1 LSFVGRA
8 RKMNIPKLLQLLA
21 LLPAS
26 LGTGVASADYVGT
39 LKLPGAPSASS
50 GFYSFS
56 ASAPT
61 AITPT
66 FSTANATDATYRLKL
81 GYKYSRFL
89 SIESEYVDFSNA
101 TGGIFSNPTV
111 LSSAFRSTGF
121 GVDTIATLPLWRQFS
136 FYGRLGAYSGSRNI
150 FSSNPVSLLGDSNRA
165 RLRYGLGMRY
175 DFTKAFGIRAELE
188 RYSPLSAPLSGEVE
202 SDVFTVGLSW
212 RF

>member
-1 LSFVGRA
+1 
-8 RKMNIPKLLQLLA
+8 MNIPKLLQQLA
-21 LLPAS
+21 FLAAG
-26 LGTGVASADYVGT
+26 LGAGAASADYVGT
-39 LKLPGAPSASS
+39 LKLPGAPSATSS
-50 GFYSFS
+50 FYAFS

-61 AITPT
+61 NITPT
-66 FSTANATDATYRLKL
+66 FSTATTTDATYRLKL

-89 SIESEYVDFSNA
+89 SFESEYVDFSNA
-101 TGGIFSNPTV
+101 SGGIFSNPTV

-121 GVDTIATLPLWRQFS
+121 GVDTVATVPLWRQFS

-150 FSSNPVSLLGDSNRA
+150 FSSNPVSLLGDSTRA
-165 RLRYGLGMRY
+165 RVRYGLGMRY

-188 RYSPLSAPLSGEVE
+188 RYSPLATPLTGEAE

>member
-1 LSFVGRA
+1 
-8 RKMNIPKLLQLLA
+8 MNIPKLLQLLA

-66 FSTANATDATYRLKL
+66 YTTANATDATNRLKL
-81 GYKYSRFL
+81 VL

>member
-1 LSFVGRA
+1 
-8 RKMNIPKLLQLLA
+8 MNIPKPLQQLA
-21 LLPAS
+21 LLLAS
-26 LGTGVASADYVGT
+26 LSAGAASADYVGM

-61 AITPT
+61 SLTPS
-66 FSTANATDATYRLKL
+66 FSTAATNDATYHLKL

-89 SIESEYVDFSNA
+89 SVESEYIDFANGS
-101 TGGIFSNPTV
+101 TGIFSNPTM

-121 GVDTIATLPLWRQFS
+121 GVDTVATFPLWRQFS

-150 FSSNPVSLLGDSNRA
+150 FSANPVSLLGDSNRA
-165 RLRYGLGMRY
+165 RVRYGLGMRY

-188 RYSPLSAPLSGEVE
+188 RYSPLATPLTGEAE

>member
-1 LSFVGRA
+1 MRS
-8 RKMNIPKLLQLLA
+8 
-21 LLPAS
+21 
-26 LGTGVASADYVGT
+26 TGG
-39 LKLPGAPSASS
+39 LPSATAATPT

-56 ASAPT
+56 ASSLTGLAP
-61 AITPT
+61 AGP
-66 FSTANATDATYRLKL
+66 SEPAYRLKL

-89 SIESEYVDFSNA
+89 AVESEYVDFGSNA
-101 TGGIFSNPTV
+101 GSLFANPAN
-111 LSSAFRSTGF
+111 LASGFRNTGF

>member
-1 LSFVGRA
+1 
-8 RKMNIPKLLQLLA
+8 MNIPQLAQRLAALLA
-21 LLPAS
+21 GFAA
-26 LGTGVASADYVGT
+26 TVASADYVGT

-50 GFYSFS
+50 GFYAFS

-61 AITPT
+61 GTVPS
-66 FSTANATDATYRLKL
+66 FSAAATNDPTYRVKL
-81 GYKYSRFL
+81 GYKYSRYFAV
-89 SIESEYVDFSNA
+89 ESEYVDFSNA
-101 TGGIFSNPTV
+101 SGGVFANPAV

-150 FSSNPVSLLGDSNRA
+150 FSANPVSLLGDSTRA
-165 RLRYGLGMRY
+165 RVRYGLGMRY

-188 RYSPLSAPLSGEVE
+188 RYSPLSTPLTGEPE